1 MAHESEMSTEKLP
14 LLPDDVAAQWLGSK
28 LGHKVKS
35 VSLTRTKFGTGTKL
49 FYFIEYE
56 NEVADPSSRPSHV
69 CVKGVFDPVMLKSQS
84 WTLSLAQREADF
96 FAKIAPAI
104 KHMRYPRGWWGGRS
118 DQQGI
123 AIMSDLVHEGCT
135 FPSEAGSYPLET
147 VLEGVYQIAGL
158 HAQFWG
164 KSQED
169 YPCKCNAERLRGLG
183 LTHEITDEYQGID
196 NNYDPAM
203 LAITETWDSVV
214 REPGRPKL
222 PEYLMDG
229 ARVRKAQKKYYS
241 RRNPKFRTLLHG
253 DTHMGN
259 TYFTADGH
267 IRFLDWSAFHFASCF
282 HDLVYFVSTMM
293 TVEDRRTHEMEILD
307 YYLSTLH
314 SLGGPKLDRNDE
326 ELMIEYKKSY
336 LTNLVWPVCGYILQ
350 PKTTVDV
357 FAERTIAAWVDHKV
371 LEVVEAEP

>member
-1 MAHESEMSTEKLP
+1 MASEKEMPSETLP
-14 LLPDDVAAQWLGSK
+14 LLPKEVTAKWLGSK
-28 LGHKVKS
+28 LGHHVKS
-35 VSLTRTKFGTGTKL
+35 VTLTRTIFGTGSKL
-49 FYFIEYE
+49 FYSIEYE
-56 NEVADPSSRPSHV
+56 NEVADPNSRPSHI
-69 CVKGVFDPVMLKSQS
+69 CIKGVFDPAMVKSQP
-84 WTLSLAQREADF
+84 WTLTLAQREADF
-96 FAKIAPAI
+96 FAKVAPVI
-104 KHMRYPRGWWGGRS
+104 KHTGYPKGWWGGKN

-135 FPSEAGSYPLET
+135 FPPEAASYPLET

-169 YPCKCNAERLRGLG
+169 YPW
-183 LTHEITDEYQGID
+183 ID
-196 NNYDPAM
+196 NKYDAAM
-203 LAITETWDSVV
+203 TMITEAWDSVV

-229 ARVRKAQKKYYS
+229 ARIRKAQEKYYA

-259 TYFTADGH
+259 TYFTAKGH
-267 IRFLDWSAFHFASCF
+267 IGFLDWSAFHFASCF
-282 HDLVYFVSTMM
+282 HDLAYFVSTMM
-293 TVEDRRTHEMEILD
+293 TVEDRQAHEMEVLD

-314 SLGGPKLDRNDE
+314 KLGGPRFDRNDE
-326 ELMIEYKKSY
+326 ELMVEYKKSY
-336 LTNLVWPVCGYILQ
+336 LTNLIWPVCGYVLQ
-350 PKTTVDV
+350 TKERVDA

-371 LEVVEAEP
+371 IEVVESQP

>member
-14 LLPDDVAAQWLGSK
+14 LVPDEVTALWLGSK
-28 LGHKVKS
+28 LGHKIKS
-35 VSLTRTKFGTGTKL
+35 VSLTRTIFGTGTKL
-49 FYFIEYE
+49 FYFVEYE
-56 NEVADPSSRPSHV
+56 NEVADLSSRPSHI
-69 CVKGVFDPVMLKSQS
+69 CVKGIFDRVMFESQP

-104 KHMRYPRGWWGGRS
+104 KHMGYPRGWWGGRS
-118 DQQGI
+118 EEQGI

-135 FPSEAGSYPLET
+135 FPSEAASYPLET

-169 YPCKCNAERLRGLG
+169 YPW
-183 LTHEITDEYQGID
+183 ID

-203 LAITETWDSVV
+203 LSITETWDSVV

-222 PEYLMDG
+222 PENLMDG

-259 TYFTADGH
+259 TYFTSDGH

-293 TVEDRRTHEMEILD
+293 TVEDRRAHEMEILD

-326 ELMIEYKKSY
+326 ELMLEYKKSY
-336 LTNLVWPVCGYILQ
+336 LTNLIWPVCGYILQ
-350 PKTTVDV
+350 PKTTVDA
-357 FAERTIAAWVDHKV
+357 FAERTIAAWVDHNV
-371 LEVVEAEP
+371 IEVVENEP

>member
-1 MAHESEMSTEKLP
+1 MSAENLP
-14 LLPDDVAAQWLGSK
+14 LLPDGVTAQWLGSK
-28 LGHKVKS
+28 LGHRIKS
-35 VSLTRTKFGTGTKL
+35 ASLERSIFGTGSKL
-49 FYFIEYE
+49 FYSLEYE
-56 NEVADPSSRPSHV
+56 DEAANPDSRPSHI
-69 CVKGVFDPVMLKSQS
+69 CVKGVFDPAMVEAQP
-84 WTLSLAQREADF
+84 WTLTLVQREANF

-104 KHMRYPRGWWGGRS
+104 KHMGYPKGWWGETS
-118 DQQGI
+118 DRQGI

-147 VLEGVYQIAGL
+147 VLDGVYQIAGL

-169 YPCKCNAERLRGLG
+169 YPWISNDYDSAMIF
-183 LTHEITDEYQGID
+183 ITSS
-196 NNYDPAM
+196 
-203 LAITETWDSVV
+203 WDSVV

-229 ARVRKAQKKYYS
+229 ARVREAQKKYYS

-314 SLGGPKLDRNDE
+314 SLGGPKFDRNDE

-336 LTNLVWPVCGYILQ
+336 LTNLIWPVCGYILQ
-350 PKTTVDV
+350 TKERVDV
-357 FAERTIAAWVDHKV
+357 LAERTIAAWVDHEV
-371 LEVVEAEP
+371 LEVVESQP